1 MTLVFFSLAEKM
13 AAQLPTFDELLK
25 ETVDSFEAQYHLKPL
40 VGACA
45 PGRVN
50 LIGEHIDYCD
60 GFVLPMVSIQLLI
73 SIKVQSMNVRSF
85 KESVLIKI
93 IDLSGS
99 SNGHDDGGTKERYTK
114 PLQHKHSLRGSRS
127 TQTHSI

>member
-1 MTLVFFSLAEKM
+1 M

-25 ETVDSFEAQYHLKPL
+25 ESVESFETLFHLKPL

-60 GFVLPMVSIQLLI
+60 GFVLPMVSFN
-73 SIKVQSMNVRSF
+73 QSA
-85 KESVLIKI
+85 I
-93 IDLSGS
+93 I
-99 SNGHDDGGTKERYTK
+99 ERKWDERVSY
-114 PLQHKHSLRGSRS
+114 
-127 TQTHSI
+127 